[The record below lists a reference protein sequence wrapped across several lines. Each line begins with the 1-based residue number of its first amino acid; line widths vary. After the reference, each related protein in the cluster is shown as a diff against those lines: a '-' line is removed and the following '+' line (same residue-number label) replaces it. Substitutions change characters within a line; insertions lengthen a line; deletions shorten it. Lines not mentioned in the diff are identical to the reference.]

1 MPSVRPSRVPFTY
14 EDYAAIPNDGR
25 RWELIDGEFEV
36 NAAPSPRHQTVSRR
50 LQFELMRVLEEP
62 GLALVFN
69 APVDLILS
77 DQQVLQPD
85 LVILRADRAGLV
97 TERGIEGTPDI
108 IVEILSPSTR
118 VLDQRVKK
126 GVYGRFGVPE
136 LWLVDPVGG
145 HLELWRLENGDLQ
158 LAQRFDRASRLT
170 TPSFAE
176 VDIELQRV
184 FRQ

>member
-1 MPSVRPSRVPFTY
+1 MYASLPAMSSVRPSRVPFTY

-36 NAAPSPRHQTVSRR
+36 NPAPSPRHQTVSRR

-85 LVILRADRAGLV
+85 LVILRAERARLV
-97 TERGIEGTPDI
+97 TERGIEGTPDSEERR
-108 IVEILSPSTR
+108 VRALRGSRILARRPCWRAPRALEAREWRPS
-118 VLDQRVKK
+118 
-126 GVYGRFGVPE
+126 
-136 LWLVDPVGG
+136 
-145 HLELWRLENGDLQ
+145 
-158 LAQRFDRASRLT
+158 ARAAL
-170 TPSFAE
+170 
-176 VDIELQRV
+176 
-184 FRQ
+184 